1 MIDRP
6 ETEENAARPAPSCT
20 LVLFG
25 ITGDLVHR
33 LLMPAL
39 YNLARWKR
47 LPVDFAIVGVSRSEI
62 SVEQLRNDL
71 SQALQRYTAAKSEE
85 AKLEAF
91 EQNAWER
98 VVHQLTYVSGHV
110 YDPATYKTLLEC
122 LNKRKPDTGGNVLF
136 YLAVAPQFF
145 APIVRRIGEAGL
157 AREGQGA
164 WRRIVIEKPFG
175 RDLASAKALNR
186 TTLQVFREDQIFR
199 MDHFLGKETVQN
211 ILAFRFGNGLFEPL
225 WNRDRIDHVQIT
237 VAETV
242 GVERRGAFYDVTGAL
257 RDMVPNHLMQ
267 LFSMVAME
275 PPISFGADA
284 LRDKKQEVLMVVR
297 PLLESAAADYAVRGQ
312 YEGGAVGGRAMQ
324 SYRKEPNVDPA
335 SRTETYA
342 ALRLEIDNWRWAGV
356 PFYLRTGKAMRAR
369 STEIAIRFKEA
380 PLAIFCG
387 TAVKQC
393 VPNWLVLQIQ
403 PNEGISLQF
412 GAKVPGPDLKL
423 SAVKMGFLY
432 KEYFNTSPSTGYETL
447 IYDAMLGDA
456 TLFQRADNIE
466 AGWRLIQPL
475 LDAWADSQSILAS
488 YPAGSAGPCEAERL
502 LARDGRAWRPT

>member
-1 MIDRP
+1 MTD
-6 ETEENAARPAPSCT
+6 ELTTEENTPKPAPACT
-20 LVLFG
+20 LVIFG
-25 ITGDLVHR
+25 ITGDLVRR

-47 LPVDFAIVGVSRSEI
+47 LPADFTIVGVGRSEI
-62 SVEQLRNDL
+62 GAERLRDDL
-71 SQALQRYTAAKSEE
+71 TRALQQFVAGSASEGS
-85 AKLEAF
+85 ALDAVD
-91 EQNAWER
+91 QNTWHN
-98 VVHQLTYVSGHV
+98 VVRRLAYVRGDV
-110 YDPATYKTLLEC
+110 DDPATYRDLLQC
-122 LNKRKPDTGGNVLF
+122 LMRSEGGGLGNVIF
-136 YLAVAPQFF
+136 YLAVAPQLF
-145 APIVRRIGEAGL
+145 APIVQRIGQAGL
-157 AREGQGA
+157 AREGDGA

-186 TTLQVFREDQIFR
+186 TILEVFREDQIFR

-237 VAETV
+237 VAEIV

-267 LFSMVAME
+267 LFTMVAME

-284 LRDKKQEVLMVVR
+284 VRDKKKEVLLAAR
-297 PLLESAAADYAVRGQ
+297 PLSETDAVEYAVRGQ
-312 YEGGAVGGRAMQ
+312 YERGTVGDRAIR
-324 SYRKEPNVDPA
+324 SYHEEPDVGPA

-342 ALRLEIDNWRWAGV
+342 ALRLEIGNWRWAGV
-356 PFYLRTGKAMRAR
+356 PFYLRTGKAMATR

-387 TAVKQC
+387 TPVKQC

-432 KEYFNTSPSTGYETL
+432 KEYFSTSPSTGYETL

-466 AGWRLIQPL
+466 ADWRLVQPV
-475 LDAWADSQSILAS
+475 LDA
-488 YPAGSAGPCEAERL
+488 
-502 LARDGRAWRPT
+502 